1 MALPDVTVS
10 GKLLADPEPAF
21 TDDGHPAT
29 YMKVQ
34 SADFTKDT
42 QGNWVSKGE
51 CTLYVMAQGNYA
63 ENATESLRKGDLA
76 LIHGRLR
83 LDPGNQYLLIA
94 HSVAVDLRFRTT
106 RHSKDET
113 KAQPQN

>member
-21 TDDGHPAT
+21 ADDGSQAT

-34 SADFTKDT
+34 SADFAKDA
-42 QGNWVSKGE
+42 QGTWVSTGE
-51 CTLYVMAQGNYA
+51 CTLYVVAQGRYA
-63 ENATESLRKGDLA
+63 ENAAESLRKGDLA

-83 LDPGNQYLLIA
+83 QESDGSYRLMA
-94 HSVAVDLRFRTT
+94 HSVGADLRFRTV
-106 RHSKDET
+106 RHSKDEA